1 MIMRYLQILLAVAA
15 VLCSSCSGKTEF
27 DACGNFEADEIL
39 VSSQGTGQLMW
50 SDIQEGMTVTAGNTL
65 GIIDTVQL
73 YLQKTQL
80 ESQLK
85 SVMSSRPDV
94 ESQVASLRSQITNL
108 KSEKSRLERLVA
120 KGAAPTKQVDDIKAQ
135 IVILESQLDAQLSA
149 LSKNTSAVE
158 FNANAISAQID
169 MIEDKISKCH
179 IVSPVNGTVI
189 AKYIHAGE
197 LVGMGTP
204 IMKVADLENMFL
216 RAYFTSDQLGSI
228 VLGDKVTV
236 TADFGGE
243 QQFQYEGKI
252 VWISSESEF
261 TPKSIQTRNTRANLV
276 YAVKIAV
283 RNDGRLKIG
292 TYGEVNINK

>member
-73 YLQKTQL
+73 YLQKAQL

-94 ESQVASLRSQITNL
+94 ESQVASLRSQIANL

-135 IVILESQLDAQLSA
+135 IVILERQLDAQLSA

>member
-73 YLQKTQL
+73 YLQKAQL

-94 ESQVASLRSQITNL
+94 ESQVASLRSQIANQ

-120 KGAAPTKQVDDIKAQ
+120 KGAAPTKLVDDIKAQ

-179 IVSPVNGTVI
+179 ILSPVNGTVI

>member
-1 MIMRYLQILLAVAA
+1 MIMRYVQILLAVAA

-73 YLQKTQL
+73 YLQKAQL

-94 ESQVASLRSQITNL
+94 ESQVASLRSQIANL

-169 MIEDKISKCH
+169 MVEDKISKCH

>member
-50 SDIQEGMTVTAGNTL
+50 SDIQEGMTVTAGNIL

-73 YLQKTQL
+73 YLQKAQL

-94 ESQVASLRSQITNL
+94 ESQVASLRCQIANL

>member
-94 ESQVASLRSQITNL
+94 ESQVASLRSQIANL

-276 YAVKIAV
+276 YAVKIAI

>member
-1 MIMRYLQILLAVAA
+1 MIMRYLQILLAVVA

-73 YLQKTQL
+73 YLQKAQL

-94 ESQVASLRSQITNL
+94 ESQVASLRSQIANL

-204 IMKVADLENMFL
+204 IMKVADLENMSL

>member
-1 MIMRYLQILLAVAA
+1 MIMRYLQILLAVVA

-73 YLQKTQL
+73 YLQKAQL

-94 ESQVASLRSQITNL
+94 ESQVASLRSQIANL

>member
-73 YLQKTQL
+73 YLQKAQL

-94 ESQVASLRSQITNL
+94 ESQVASLRSQIANQ

>member
-94 ESQVASLRSQITNL
+94 ESQVASLRSQIANL

-261 TPKSIQTRNTRANLV
+261 TPKSIQTKNTRANLV

>member
-50 SDIQEGMTVTAGNTL
+50 SDIQEGMTITAGNTL

-73 YLQKTQL
+73 YLQKAQL

-94 ESQVASLRSQITNL
+94 ESQVASLRSQIANL

-169 MIEDKISKCH
+169 MVEDKISKCH

-197 LVGMGTP
+197 LVSMGTP